1 MEKSSLEHKAGARWQ
16 FDAGV
21 TECFDDMLERSI
33 PQYAAMRQAVYDVA
47 CPYVQPH
54 TDIVDIGCSRGEAL
68 APFVDKF
75 GAQNRFI
82 GLEISPSML
91 TASRTRFKGMIAA
104 GVVKIVEHDLR
115 KPYPLGYRAS
125 ITLSILTLQFTPI
138 EYRLRLVRDIYNST
152 LPGGA
157 LILVEKILGASAEMD
172 ALLVERYYDMKRQN
186 GYSQEEITRKR
197 LALEGVL
204 VPVTAKWNE
213 DLLRLA
219 GFGQI
224 ECFWRYLN
232 FAGWIAVR

>member
-1 MEKSSLEHKAGARWQ
+1 MEKTSLHHKASRHWQ
-16 FDAGV
+16 FDEQV
-21 TECFDDMLERSI
+21 TACFDDMLERSI
-33 PQYAAMRQAVYDVA
+33 PQYAAMRQAVFAVA
-47 CPYVQPH
+47 CPYVQEH

-68 APFVDKF
+68 APFVDRY
-75 GAQNRFI
+75 GALNRFT
-82 GLEISPSML
+82 GLEISPPML
-91 TASRTRFKGMIAA
+91 AAARERFKGMIAA
-104 GVVKIVEHDLR
+104 GVVRIREHDLR
-115 KPYPLGYRAS
+115 QAYPLGLRAS
-125 ITLSILTLQFTPI
+125 LTLSILTIQFTPI
-138 EYRLRLVRDIYNST
+138 EYRLRLVRDIFNST

-157 LILVEKILGASAEMD
+157 FILVEKILGASAEMD
-172 ALLVERYYDMKRQN
+172 ALLVERYYDIKRRN
-186 GYSQEEITRKR
+186 GYSQDEITRKR